1 MVFGW
6 QDTVRWGVVDPAQTE
21 DRLLSA
27 HIKLDPPMDPY
38 CAFDT
43 LYL

>member
-6 QDTVRWGVVDPAQTE
+6 QDTVRWGMAESAPKE

-27 HIKLDPPMDPY
+27 HIKLDPPIDLY
-38 CAFDT
+38 CAFDA